1 MTAYRRVTVTTGS
14 RLHFGLL
21 THRPESGREFGGLG
35 VMIDSPGWTVA
46 ASANGSTADAT
57 EDRIVVVDSAAA
69 ANPEA
74 ERRICSF
81 IKQIRKVRN
90 ASIPS
95 LDINVSQAIPSHR
108 GLGSGTQLALA
119 TARAVHDCLNNAP
132 ENDPVST
139 SGLAELTGRGLRSA
153 VGTWGFESGG
163 LIVDGGKLESD
174 SVGSLAARLDFPQD
188 WRFVLIFPQSFS
200 GLSGDDEITAFRD
213 LPGMPQSTTDA
224 LCRLTVMEILP
235 AVQQQ
240 DFDRVS
246 AAFEEYGHRAGEYFA
261 PAQGGVFIDPRMED
275 FGRLLAENGI
285 EGFAQTSWGPTCA
298 ALCRDD
304 EMARQAVEIV
314 KSSAEASHY
323 QFAIADP
330 LNCGAS
336 VEISEPSSH

>member
-1 MTAYRRVTVTTGS
+1 VSTGS

-21 THRPESGREFGGLG
+21 THRPKSGREFGGLG

-46 ASANGSTADAT
+46 ASASDSTTDST
-57 EDRIVVVDSAAA
+57 EDRIAVADSAAA

-74 ERRICSF
+74 EQRVRSF
-81 IKQIRKVRN
+81 IKRLRQGRDTSV
-90 ASIPS
+90 PS
-95 LDINVSQAIPSHR
+95 LDINLSKAIPSHR

-119 TARAVHDCLNNAP
+119 TARAIDVCLN
-132 ENDPVST
+132 DDHVSA
-139 SGLAELTGRGLRSA
+139 SGLAELTGRGVRSA
-153 VGTWGFESGG
+153 VGTWGFDSGG

-174 SVGSLAARLDFPQD
+174 SVGSLAARLDFPAD

-200 GLSGDDEITAFRD
+200 GLSGDDEITAFRA

-235 AVQQQ
+235 AVQDR
-240 DFDRVS
+240 DFERVS

-261 PAQGGVFIDPRMED
+261 PAQGGVFVDPRMED
-275 FGRLLAENGI
+275 FGRSLAENGI

-304 EMARQAVEIV
+304 EMAHQAVEIV
-314 KSSAEASHY
+314 KASAEASHY
-323 QFAIADP
+323 QFAIAHP
-330 LNCGAS
+330 LNCGAT
-336 VEISEPSSH
+336 VEICESSGN

>member
-1 MTAYRRVTVTTGS
+1 MTHGRRVTVLTGS

-21 THRPESGREFGGLG
+21 THRPKSGREFGGLG

-46 ASANGSTADAT
+46 ASASDSLADSA
-57 EDRIVVVDSAAA
+57 EDRIVVADSAAA
-69 ANPEA
+69 ANPET
-74 ERRICSF
+74 ERRVCSF
-81 IKQIRKVRN
+81 IKQIRRDRD
-90 ASIPS
+90 ASGPS
-95 LDINVSQAIPSHR
+95 LDINVSKAIPSHR

-119 TARAVHDCLNNAP
+119 TARAVNVCLNQ
-132 ENDPVST
+132 DDVSA
-139 SGLAELTGRGLRSA
+139 SGLAALTGRGVRSA
-153 VGTWGFESGG
+153 VGTWGFDSGG

-174 SVGSLAARLDFPQD
+174 SVGSLAARLDFPND

-213 LPGMPQSTTDA
+213 LPGMPQATTDA

-235 AVQQQ
+235 AVQDR
-240 DFDRVS
+240 DFGRVS

-298 ALCRDD
+298 ALCRND
-304 EMARQAVEIV
+304 EMAHQAVEIIN
-314 KSSAEASHY
+314 SSAEASHY
-323 QFAIADP
+323 QLAIARP
-330 LNCGAS
+330 LNCGAA
-336 VEISEPSSH
+336 VEISASSGT